1 MAARQK
7 SRNYLKR
14 GVAKAFGREMK
25 YTSATYYRPTACDYD
40 GSIMQQTFNQVLP
53 NELLSRVV
61 ESWQAYEA
69 VRQAYEAVWQRGR
82 RKQRQG
88 ANVPDIGLS
97 NTYISA
103 LRYAALASATRCF
116 WPPDK
121 STPLSPTT
129 ESKPLGKD
137 NIKSKALANLA
148 ASLTSSS
155 LALGLP

>member
-1 MAARQK
+1 MTNTSTADDWAAA
-7 SRNYLKR
+7 SY
-14 GVAKAFGREMK
+14 
-25 YTSATYYRPTACDYD
+25 YD
-40 GSIMQQTFNQVLP
+40 GRIVQQTLNQVLP

-69 VRQAYEAVWQRGR
+69 VRQAYEAVWQAYEAVWQRGR

-116 WPPDK
+116 WPPERLIPF
-121 STPLSPTT
+121 SATGV
-129 ESKPLGKD
+129 SKPRV
-137 NIKSKALANLA
+137 IC
-148 ASLTSSS
+148 
-155 LALGLP
+155 